1 MHPADLDLWISPA
14 DLAQV
19 AQIRAD
25 LSSGRAK
32 AARDAANV
40 SLAEFAAALRVS
52 HQAVSMWEA
61 GTRRPSATH
70 ALAYGRLLASLTQAA
85 A

>member
-1 MHPADLDLWISPA
+1 MRPA

-19 AQIRAD
+19 SQIRAD
-25 LSSGRAK
+25 LSSGRAR
-32 AARDAANV
+32 AARDAADV
-40 SLAEFAAALRVS
+40 SLAEFARVLHVS

-61 GTRRPSATH
+61 GTRRPSAAH
-70 ALAYGRLLASLTQAA
+70 ALAYGRLLVSLTRAA

>member
-1 MHPADLDLWISPA
+1 MRPV

-19 AQIRAD
+19 AQTRAD
-25 LSSGRAK
+25 LSAGRARTARS
-32 AARDAANV
+32 AADV
-40 SLAEFAAALRVS
+40 SLAEFAAALHVS

-61 GTRRPSATH
+61 GTRRPSAAH
-70 ALAYGRLLASLTQAA
+70 ALAYGRLLASLTRAA